1 MIRRLLL
8 ATSLL
13 PWGAGWAQQ
22 PAAAAP
28 ADTAQ
33 APQWSIPERR
43 LDLYAGLRSNGGTN
57 FMLGAKYSRRLP
69 SKRNLAGAGFFEV
82 AFADP
87 TEYLL
92 GALLQY
98 MPLNRML
105 LETGPG
111 VALDGGSDF
120 FWRASGEYELQIR
133 RLFLIPKVYVD
144 FVHGTTVVGYG
155 LAIGR
160 R

>member
-1 MIRRLLL
+1 
-8 ATSLL
+8 
-13 PWGAGWAQQ
+13 
-22 PAAAAP
+22 
-28 ADTAQ
+28 
-33 APQWSIPERR
+33 
-43 LDLYAGLRSNGGTN
+43 
-57 FMLGAKYSRRLP
+57 MLGAKYSRRLP

-120 FWRASGEYELQIR
+120 FWRVSGEYELQIR

-144 FVHGTTVVGYG
+144 FVHSSTVVGYG

>member
-69 SKRNLAGAGFFEV
+69 SKRNLAGAGFCEV
-82 AFADP
+82 ACLAP

-120 FWRASGEYELQIR
+120 FWRVSGEYELQIR

-144 FVHGTTVVGYG
+144 FVHSSTVVGYG

>member
-1 MIRRLLL
+1 
-8 ATSLL
+8 
-13 PWGAGWAQQ
+13 
-22 PAAAAP
+22 
-28 ADTAQ
+28 
-33 APQWSIPERR
+33 
-43 LDLYAGLRSNGGTN
+43 
-57 FMLGAKYSRRLP
+57 
-69 SKRNLAGAGFFEV
+69 
-82 AFADP
+82 
-87 TEYLL
+87 
-92 GALLQY
+92 

-120 FWRASGEYELQIR
+120 FWRVSGEYELQIR

-144 FVHGTTVVGYG
+144 FVNSTTVVGYG